1 LQEGIELSQRWQ
13 HRDLMTYGYTIM
25 AQVKQAQGDLPAA
38 LRMVQLAE
46 QSLHGSQWLTSVM
59 AALQIRLA
67 LLQGSFDVNQCQHQ
81 TDMSESPCA
90 KALTLTHKSL
100 SSEKDAEEMGSS
112 TLPRIGERTVHLFLT
127 FPSRAAF
134 SLLSMPKSS

>member
-1 LQEGIELSQRWQ
+1 
-13 HRDLMTYGYTIM
+13 M

-90 KALTLTHKSL
+90 KATGVL
-100 SSEKDAEEMGSS
+100 EPAP
-112 TLPRIGERTVHLFLT
+112 TLPTR
-127 FPSRAAF
+127 PSRGGPLALVGSAQDFAADELWLWSDQSF
-134 SLLSMPKSS
+134 GAQAAPLSLVG